1 MTEHNGAALPPRIA
15 RAEFEARR
23 QRARDLARS
32 RGLGGLL
39 VWGRGGG
46 TQDRFADLYYLSNY
60 YSQYPLVP
68 DKEGWSARGHS
79 ALVLP
84 VSGSPTLVVD
94 MVTFRDDLVAVDDVV
109 RAEDVVAE
117 AASAL
122 TGSLPH
128 GSVGVVGCEALA
140 WPWWDTLQKA
150 CGPRLVAADDLGR
163 ELRLLKSDAELK
175 LVRAAARLGTQA
187 VEAGL
192 DAAIPGA
199 TEADVAAAAIEVIVR
214 GGGVYFGMGLSC
226 GDHAD
231 SYGHSQP
238 AAYDG
243 RYVLREGDMARLDL
257 YGSVDGYLFDLARS
271 CVVGVPP
278 TDDQKAM
285 LDAARDAVLAGIRGV
300 APGVPMSEIARICD
314 QTLAESE
321 FARRG
326 SSAPLTGFPWGHSM
340 GLSFDEPWI
349 EAGCS
354 TLVQPRMCLA
364 VEKRLARPG
373 VGGVS
378 YEDNLIVT
386 EDGCETISG

>member
-1 MTEHNGAALPPRIA
+1 MTEHAGRALPPRIQ
-15 RAEFEARR
+15 RAEFETRLRR
-23 QRARDLARS
+23 AVELAEAW
-32 RGLGGLL
+32 GLQGLL

-60 YSQYPLVP
+60 YSQYPLVA
-68 DKEGWSARGHS
+68 DKEGWSARGHA

-84 VSGSPTLVVD
+84 VTGDPTLVVD
-94 MVTFRDDLVAVDDVV
+94 MVVFRDDLVAVDHIV
-109 RAEDVVAE
+109 RAEDVVAD

-122 TGSLPH
+122 ADAVPQGPI
-128 GSVGVVGCEALA
+128 GVIGGEALA
-140 WPWWDTLQKA
+140 WHWWDTFQRI
-150 CGPRLVAADDLGR
+150 CGERLVAVDDLGR
-163 ELRLLKSDAELK
+163 ELRLLKSDAELEI
-175 LVRAAARLGTQA
+175 VRAAAGLGIRA
-187 VEAGL
+187 VRAGL
-192 DAAIPGA
+192 DAAVPGA

-214 GGGVYFGMGLSC
+214 GGGVYFGMGLSS

-243 RYVLREGDMARLDL
+243 RTVLREGDMARLDL
-257 YGSVDGYLFDLARS
+257 YGSLDGYLFDLART
-271 CVVGVPP
+271 CVVGVSP
-278 TDDQKAM
+278 TDDQAVM
-285 LDAARDAVLAGIRGV
+285 MDAARDAVLAGIHGV

-314 QTLAESE
+314 RTLTDSE

-340 GLSFDEPWI
+340 GLSFDAPWI

-354 TLVQPRMCLA
+354 TLIEPRMCLA

-386 EDGCETISG
+386 EDGCEVISG